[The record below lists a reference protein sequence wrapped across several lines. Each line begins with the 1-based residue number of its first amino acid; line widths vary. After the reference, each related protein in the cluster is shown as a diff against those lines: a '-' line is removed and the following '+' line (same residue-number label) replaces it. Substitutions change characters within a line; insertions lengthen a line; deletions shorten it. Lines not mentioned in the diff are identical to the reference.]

1 MDLPRDRFA
10 RILLPLAFT
19 GSLVNITQLSGS
31 LTVNTSTNSTHFTF
45 TYNATG
51 YLVNLPCT
59 LTIGHTTLQ
68 GSIYDLSI
76 NQELPV
82 SKLLNTLQDIGAGLA
97 DILSSVGIA
106 KGPGLINAG
115 LRITTVP
122 ETISVR
128 GTVAIPI
135 TPTIEAVVIN
145 PRRNDS
151 LTCVGLAMN
160 ATTFP
165 DLVQHFLK
173 DVDLSDAPFLGTLS
187 LPAVN
192 TVYCNGSLSRLPKP
206 VKIFKN
212 FRFNNIIDLP
222 KFRPNIIS
230 SLFNI
235 NFPRVG
241 MKELF
246 MSLKQTIDFSVS
258 NSSYHSVSF
267 FFWCALSNSVC
278 SDTRL
283 VRTPE
288 GNEKEHVLN
297 RVRSIQSVM
306 FAIGKANIT
315 IECTY

>member
-19 GSLVNITQLSGS
+19 GLLINITQLSGS
-31 LTVNTSTNSTHFTF
+31 LTVFTRVNSTRFTF
-45 TYNATG
+45 TFNATG

-59 LTIGHTTLQ
+59 LTIRQTALK
-68 GSIYDLSI
+68 GSVYDLSI
-76 NQELPV
+76 NQELTV
-82 SKLLNTLQDIGAGLA
+82 QKLLDNLQDIGVGLA
-97 DILSSVGIA
+97 DRHASLGIA
-106 KGPGLINAG
+106 NTPWQADTG

-128 GTVAIPI
+128 GTVAIPVM
-135 TPTIEAVVIN
+135 PTIEVVVIN

-241 MKELF
+241 IKKLF
-246 MSLKQTIDFSVS
+246 MSLKPNIDFSVS
-258 NSSYHSVSF
+258 DLKDPNQTLTS
-267 FFWCALSNSVC
+267 
-278 SDTRL
+278 R
-283 VRTPE
+283 
-288 GNEKEHVLN
+288 
-297 RVRSIQSVM
+297 
-306 FAIGKANIT
+306 
-315 IECTY
+315 

>member
-1 MDLPRDRFA
+1 MDLPGDRFA

-19 GSLVNITQLSGS
+19 GLRISINQLTGS
-31 LTVNTSTNSTHFTF
+31 LKINTKTNKGTF
-45 TYNATG
+45 SFNATG
-51 YLVNLPCT
+51 YLANLPCV
-59 LTIGHTTLQ
+59 LIIGHTTLQ
-68 GSIYDLSI
+68 GSVYDLSI
-76 NQELPV
+76 HQELTV
-82 SKLLNTLQDIGAGLA
+82 QMLLDSLQDIGARFA
-97 DILSSVGIA
+97 DILGSVGIE

-115 LRITTVP
+115 LRITTAP

-135 TPTIEAVVIN
+135 TPTIEAVVLN
-145 PRRNDS
+145 PQRNDS

-165 DLVQHFLK
+165 DLVQHFLE

-222 KFRPNIIS
+222 KFRPKIIS

-241 MKELF
+241 IKEIF
-246 MSLKQTIDFSVS
+246 MSLRPTIDFSVS
-258 NSSYHSVSF
+258 
-267 FFWCALSNSVC
+267 CLS
-278 SDTRL
+278 
-283 VRTPE
+283 
-288 GNEKEHVLN
+288 
-297 RVRSIQSVM
+297 Q
-306 FAIGKANIT
+306 
-315 IECTY
+315 